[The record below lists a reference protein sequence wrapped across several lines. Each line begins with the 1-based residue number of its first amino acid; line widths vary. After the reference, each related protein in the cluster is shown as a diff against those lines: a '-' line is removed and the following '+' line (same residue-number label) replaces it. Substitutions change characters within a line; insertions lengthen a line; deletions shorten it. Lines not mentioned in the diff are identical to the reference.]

1 MTTVPPETADIGIV
15 GAGPA
20 GALLAHELAAA
31 GHDVVVLEA
40 GPRFDPGDRMERM
53 ERELR
58 PAHDREDVWEMGG
71 KRDAFSTSGVVN
83 YALNRARVK
92 GVGGTSLHWGAM
104 TPRLHPEDFEMRS
117 RYGVGTDWPISYDD
131 LEPYYLAAEQAM
143 GVAGQPSRFG
153 GERSGPYPLP
163 AHPFSYSDRLLEPGF
178 SDRGIELHS
187 CPRAINSRPND
198 GRSSCIGF
206 GTCTPVCPSGAKY
219 SADHDVR
226 KAESE
231 GATVVSRATVRWLE
245 HDDDGERI
253 TDAVYV
259 RDGAERRLTADVFV
273 IAAGGVET
281 PRLLLKSATSTYP
294 DGLANTSGG
303 VGRHFMEH
311 PGVKVTG
318 TLDEPTRQHLIGYE
332 TAISEQFYAHDEGP
346 EGSMILQPYNEA
358 GSSPLDAALAQSPL
372 AGDLAGG
379 DPSVLFDGDEWGDDL
394 LEEVRAE
401 MGHDVTLKAWV
412 EQFPHPDNRIGVDK
426 STLDDYGDPVPD
438 VSLSVDDRTLATLER
453 AEAVL
458 HEVLEAAG
466 ATNVHTITPPEDPF
480 FAFHHMGTTRMG
492 TDPER
497 SVVGPDCRTHDIS
510 NLYVSSSSV
519 FPTGGAANPTLTIAA
534 LSLRLADE
542 LTERLS

>member
-1 MTTVPPETADIGIV
+1 MTAAPPETADVAIV

-20 GALLAHELAAA
+20 GALLARELASA

-58 PAHDREDVWEMGG
+58 PSHDRTDVWDVGG
-71 KRDAFSTSGVVN
+71 RRDAFSTSGAVD

-104 TPRLHPEDFEMRS
+104 TPRLHPEDFEMES
-117 RYGVGTDWPISYDD
+117 RYGVGTDWPISYED
-131 LEPYYLAAEQAM
+131 LEPYYLAAERAM
-143 GVAGQPSRFG
+143 GVAGEPSHFG
-153 GERSGPYPLP
+153 GERSGPFPLP

-178 SDRGIELHS
+178 ADCGIELHA

-198 GRSSCIGF
+198 GRSSCVGF

-226 KAESE
+226 KAEAE
-231 GATVVSRATVRWLE
+231 GATVVDRASVRRLE
-245 HDDDGERI
+245 HDEAGETV

-259 RDGAERRLTADVFV
+259 HDGAERRLFADAFV
-273 IAAGGVET
+273 VAAGGVET
-281 PRLLLKSATSTYP
+281 PRLLLLSASPTYP
-294 DGLANTSGG
+294 DGLANSSGA

-318 TLDEPTRQHLIGYE
+318 TLDQPTRQHLVGYE
-332 TAISEQFYAHDEGP
+332 TAISEQYYAHDAGP

-358 GSSPLDAALAQSPL
+358 GTSPLDAALEQTPRSGQL
-372 AGDLAGG
+372 ARG
-379 DPSVLFDGDEWGDDL
+379 DPSVLFEGDEWGDAL
-394 LEEVRAE
+394 LAEVREE

-412 EQFPHPDNRIGVDK
+412 EQFPRPDNRVRLDESTVD
-426 STLDDYGDPVPD
+426 DHGDPVPD
-438 VSLSVDDRTLATLER
+438 VSLTIDDRTLATLER
-453 AEAVL
+453 AESVL
-458 HEVLEAAG
+458 HDVLEAAG
-466 ATNVHTITPPEDPF
+466 AADVHTITPPEDPF
-480 FAFHHMGTTRMG
+480 FAFHHLGTTRMG
-492 TDPER
+492 TDPAE
-497 SVVGPDCRTHDIS
+497 SVVGPDLRAHDLS

-534 LSLRLADE
+534 LTLRLAAE
-542 LTERLS
+542 LDERLS